1 MARKTPNQIQ
11 YEKEIKN
18 LKRRIRYAYK
28 EKGLIFEE
36 LPIPETP
43 HRITKKSI
51 EEIKSLRGEKL
62 WELASEYNYDEDDYE
77 YDYADYDED
86 DSFED
91 NVLKGVEERL
101 EAFSPLDF
109 PTQATGLWH
118 EQYRDYLDGLLQMG
132 IADEGRKT
140 IAIRLEN
147 VGATYINELVDKI
160 LTDSGTGAQQRIE
173 QSIQEFSEIIYS
185 GAMHPIS
192 EYGY

>member
-1 MARKTPNQIQ
+1 MNDLISE
-11 YEKEIKN
+11 YNKEYRN
-18 LKRRIRYAYK
+18 LRDRIRYATK
-28 EKGLIFEE
+28 EKGLYFEE
-36 LPIPETP
+36 LPLPVKKTEN
-43 HRITKKSI
+43 ITQEDI
-51 EEIKSLRGEKL
+51 EELRNLRGEDL
-62 WELASEYNYDEDDYE
+62 WDLSSEYDYAE

-118 EQYRDYLDGLLQMG
+118 EQYRDYLDGLLEMA
-132 IADEGRKT
+132 IADEGRKE
-140 IAIRLEN
+140 IATRLEN
-147 VGATYINELVDKI
+147 VGATYINELVEKI
-160 LTDSGTGAQQRIE
+160 LTDSGNGAQQRIE